1 MVTSKLKSTINNRKR
16 LRRNT
21 MLQSNKN
28 NSSMRKEAKV
38 VSNKA
43 EVANIMMMAL
53 RKVEAI

>member
-1 MVTSKLKSTINNRKR
+1 
-16 LRRNT
+16 

-28 NSSMRKEAKV
+28 NSSMRKEAKE

-53 RKVEAI
+53 RKEEAI

>member
-1 MVTSKLKSTINNRKR
+1 
-16 LRRNT
+16 